1 MPEIRKLLDDI
12 LARRNDITE
21 PELLGLINDKKS
33 KVGGGYLTDQGA
45 LFLVASDLAITL
57 DYSDTQKLELK
68 DLFVG
73 ASDVTVIGRIL
84 SMYPLKVYDKKN
96 NSKGK
101 LRRLWLFD
109 GDVRAR
115 VTLWDEKAD
124 LVESYSLVPDMAI
137 RIKKGYV
144 KAGLDG
150 SPVLNVGNKGTIE
163 TLDEGEGG
171 NLSRLSDV
179 RLLPKDVTQVRKGL
193 VIDCVVRSQPKYSE
207 FHRSDG
213 TTGSLTQFKIGDPKT
228 NAETR
233 VVIWDYKG
241 KDLMQIPVN
250 SKISLLNVKSKIL
263 PQGGVELHGDSG
275 TNFKVIEVGR
285 KINVD
290 RGKEIR
296 LTGKILTW
304 GLPRTARSGVASI
317 QALMISTEYKLF
329 NLILLGKA
337 AERAAFLK
345 PESMIELTGRQIEE
359 LKVIC
364 DNELQIREAAEL
376 PSLGDV
382 EISKIDQLDDETL
395 PVFAD
400 VIALSSTSVTDVT
413 TKDGEIVE
421 RAEVLVGDET
431 GEIRVTAWR
440 EDIKLIEGIQP
451 GQRLRL
457 KGLQVGRRGDGV
469 PSLTTKA
476 YSTVVRES

>member
-12 LARRNDITE
+12 MARRNGTTE
-21 PELLGLINDKKS
+21 PELLGLMNDKKS

-45 LFLVASDLAITL
+45 LFLVASDLGITL
-57 DYSDTQKLELK
+57 DYSNTQKLALK

-73 ASDVTVIGRIL
+73 ANEVTVIGRIL
-84 SMYPLKVYDKKN
+84 SIYPLKVYDKKN
-96 NSKGK
+96 GSRGK

-109 GDVRAR
+109 GEERAR

-124 LVESYSLVPDMAI
+124 LVESDSLEPDMAI
-137 RIKKGYV
+137 RIKKGSV

-150 SPVLNVGNKGTIE
+150 SPVLNVGSRGTVE
-163 TLDEGEGG
+163 TIDYVEGG
-171 NLSRLSDV
+171 NLSTLSDV
-179 RLLPKDVTQVRKGL
+179 RLMPKDVTQLRKGL
-193 VIDCVVRSQPKYSE
+193 VIECIVRSQPKYSE
-207 FHRSDG
+207 FQRSDG
-213 TTGSLTQFKIGDPKT
+213 TTGSLTQFMIGDPKT
-228 NAETR
+228 NTETR
-233 VVIWDYKG
+233 VVIWDYQG

-250 SKISLLNVKSKIL
+250 SKMSLLNVKSKIL
-263 PQGGVELHGDSG
+263 PRGGIELHGDSG

-290 RGKEIR
+290 RGKEIK

-304 GLPRTARSGVASI
+304 GMPRTAGSGVPSI

-337 AERAAFLK
+337 AERAPFLK
-345 PESMIELTGRQIEE
+345 PESMIELTGRQVEE

-364 DNELQIREAAEL
+364 DNDLQIREAGEL

-382 EISKIDQLDDETL
+382 KISKIDQLDDETL

-400 VIALSSTSVTDVT
+400 VIALSSTSVTDIT
-413 TKDGEIVE
+413 TKDGESVT
-421 RAEVLVGDET
+421 RAEILVGDET

-451 GQRLRL
+451 GQRLKL
-457 KGLQVGRRGDGV
+457 KGLQVRRGEDRV
-469 PSLTTKA
+469 PALTTKA
-476 YSTVVRES
+476 YSAVIWES